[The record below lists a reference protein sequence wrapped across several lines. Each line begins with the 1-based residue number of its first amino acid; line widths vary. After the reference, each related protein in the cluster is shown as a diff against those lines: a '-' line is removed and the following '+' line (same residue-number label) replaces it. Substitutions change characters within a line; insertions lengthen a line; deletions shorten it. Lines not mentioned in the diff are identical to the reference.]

1 MSFPKQESKPAKK
14 TAALTTAD
22 EERILGI
29 IASLL
34 GNLESDSIPR
44 VRLLRKFI
52 EDDYAKVS
60 RLLQLRSSLVTRLK
74 KREAE
79 LTSEREILRR
89 EGLELD
95 DVDVYLR
102 RLDAGLYSLQLADYI
117 LAWLVMEDDGVSQH
131 A

>member
-1 MSFPKQESKPAKK
+1 M
-14 TAALTTAD
+14 
-22 EERILGI
+22 GI

-34 GNLESDSIPR
+34 ANLESDSIPR
-44 VRLLRKFI
+44 VRLLRKFV
-52 EDDYAKVS
+52 EDDYAKVG

-79 LTSEREILRR
+79 LTNEREILRR